1 MELWRKEKWASL
13 SNIQEKKIGEDTGG
27 GRHARGLANAPRL
40 HVGTAMQESTQPN
53 LHPVAWL
60 FFLAASALASAESA
74 RGSPDH
80 QDTKCESSGRLE
92 LQ

>member
-1 MELWRKEKWASL
+1 MKLWRKEKWASL

-60 FFLAASALASAESA
+60 
-74 RGSPDH
+74 
-80 QDTKCESSGRLE
+80 SGRQRARLSRE
-92 LQ
+92 CARQSRSPGHKM